1 VRCGLGAVCS
11 KRTRNSNG
19 PARTTAARARG
30 GSTGGSYGEASG
42 EDLLGEFVESDG
54 VGDISSLVGCRPIPG
69 RYLKPRSWDV
79 SGMACQQLIADPQ
92 ELLIDRNCAGSGG
105 SARSQRNQIV
115 VGRTIPKGLRGV
127 GRLGTIRRSE
137 QSLGPALALRRHAC

>member
-1 VRCGLGAVCS
+1 MPCLCHSAKLGVFEGTSVAPFGGAAAGLSTELPRVRCGLGAVCS

-105 SARSQRNQIV
+105 
-115 VGRTIPKGLRGV
+115 
-127 GRLGTIRRSE
+127 
-137 QSLGPALALRRHAC
+137 LGPFPA